1 MKKVTVIVTS
11 FYHKTKR
18 FLHIFCY
25 LTAMCLSAS
34 PAQAMEQLRILR
46 GDEEIARIAIEIA
59 TSPEQKI
66 KGLMFRESLSA
77 QQGMLFLYAPP
88 QNARMWMK
96 NTLIPLDML
105 FIDADNRIV
114 HIHANAKPHDLTPI
128 GAGRPVA
135 AVLELN
141 GSEAGKLGIR
151 VGDVAIVEE

>member
-1 MKKVTVIVTS
+1 MTS

-25 LTAMCLSAS
+25 LTAIFLGAS
-34 PAQAMEQLRILR
+34 PVQAMEQLRILR
-46 GDEEIARIAIEIA
+46 GEEEIARITIEVA

-66 KGLMFRESLSA
+66 KGLMFRESLPA
-77 QQGMLFLYAPP
+77 HHGMLFLYAPP

-105 FIDADNRIV
+105 FIDADHRIV
-114 HIHANAKPHDLTPI
+114 HIHANAEPHNLTPL
-128 GAGRPVA
+128 GSGQPVA
-135 AVLELN
+135 AVLEIN

-151 VGDVAIVEE
+151 VGDMAIVE